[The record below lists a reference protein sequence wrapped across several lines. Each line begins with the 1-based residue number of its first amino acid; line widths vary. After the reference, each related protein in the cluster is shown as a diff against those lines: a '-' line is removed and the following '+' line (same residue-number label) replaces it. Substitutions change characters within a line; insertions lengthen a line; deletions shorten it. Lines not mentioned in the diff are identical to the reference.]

1 MLLILGLKSANYI
14 YCHQM
19 STCMFGSLEP
29 YIYTA
34 TEKKLRRGW
43 LRTVVVTKS
52 DQDWNKLSG

>member
-52 DQDWNKLSG
+52 DQDE